1 MIEVRNLLFQPL
13 TFDVAGGESLHL
25 GPRQRRAIEKDHM
38 SQEMEQAARRGY
50 IRLTEQ
56 SDAAGEPEATP
67 TTPVTKR
74 ARKGRN

>member
-13 TFDVAGGESLHL
+13 TFHVAGGESLHL
-25 GPRQRRAIEKDHM
+25 GPRQRRAIENDHV
-38 SQEMEQAARRGY
+38 SLELEQAARRGY

-56 SDAAGEPEATP
+56 TDAAAEPEAAA
-67 TTPVTKR
+67 TTHVIKR